1 MPFNRLN
8 HSVLGEIRPRFAL
21 KTSSEPERAIA
32 HIEEQIYK
40 DKTISGV
47 RSDQLI
53 FLKTPSWN
61 QHFWSPEMTVRIE
74 IEEWTDYT
82 TVSCLVGPRQTVW
95 ALWAFFYSA
104 LAIITIF
111 GGIFGLVQYQESGYS
126 SWLYVIP
133 IGVVLISTA
142 FIAAKYGQR
151 KGRDQMLHLV
161 SFLYHHLSE
170 IGDVERIEN

>member
-8 HSVLGEIRPRFAL
+8 HSILGEIRPRFSL
-21 KTSSEPERAIA
+21 KTTSDAPSALDY
-32 HIEEQIYK
+32 IETQIGR

-47 RSDQLI
+47 RSDNLI

-74 IEEWTDYT
+74 VEEWTDFT
-82 TVSCLVGPRQTVW
+82 KVTCLIGPRQTVW

-104 LAIITIF
+104 IAIVTVF
-111 GGIFGLVQYQESGYS
+111 GGIFGLVQYQETGASP
-126 SWLYVIP
+126 WLWVIP
-133 IGVVLISTA
+133 IGIILISTA
-142 FIAAKYGQR
+142 FIAAKFGQK

-161 SFLYHHLSE
+161 SFLYHHLVE
-170 IGDVERIEN
+170 IGEVERIGK